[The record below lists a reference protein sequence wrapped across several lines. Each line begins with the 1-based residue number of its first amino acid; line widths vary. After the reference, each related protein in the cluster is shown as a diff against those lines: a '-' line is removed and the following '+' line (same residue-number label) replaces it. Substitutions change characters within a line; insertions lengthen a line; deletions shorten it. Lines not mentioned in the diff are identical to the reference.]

1 LQITS
6 NDAGLCTFKEEH
18 PEGRE
23 LVAIGSDLIN
33 LRENPS
39 TANKIRL
46 GVDVALL
53 LVGPEASAVAGIL
66 DISGISDKIYE
77 YLGNG
82 VDNSIMGLR
91 NTYNNIQQFANP
103 INWMPNL

>member
-1 LQITS
+1 MPNKKNTS
-6 NDAGLCTFKEEH
+6 YEER
-18 PEGRE
+18 G
-23 LVAIGSDLIN
+23 DLIN

-53 LVGPEASAVAGIL
+53 FVGPGASAVAGIL
-66 DISGISDKIYE
+66 DISGVSDKIYN

-82 VDNSIMGLR
+82 VDNSIEKLS
-91 NTYNNIQQFANP
+91 NSYYNIQQFSNP
-103 INWMPNL
+103 LNWMPNY